1 MKIVRM
7 QTKAFW
13 KGEFGIDG
21 VVEEEGKTYTVRLEG
36 KGSYINGYSCS
47 CKRRD
52 SYKGMCSHEQ
62 ALYRYY
68 EEKKE
73 EEDIRPVSTSSEAR
87 AMIREYTNGEVEAIR
102 KEQTEEP
109 VELGVRL
116 LIGRQEPKAEFWVGR
131 GKPHMIKDLGAFAKA
146 VEQGAY
152 VEYGKGLAFHHDPE
166 VFSER
171 SKPLVLLLLEIMG
184 SYQDFMKQ
192 FQKGTFG
199 ARPALR
205 ELNLSKGN
213 RDRFFQLLEGRELEV
228 QDAQGEK
235 RLLKVY
241 QGNPEIS
248 IHVHK
253 AGKNGLKVWM
263 DKSVHSFMGEK
274 YLYVAGREKL
284 YRCDNAFSR
293 DLQVFFEQMTQGI
306 QAPYEVTV
314 GEKDAPLFYARVL
327 KKIETYGI
335 LDVKGMELEALKPV
349 ELKAS
354 FTFESPGAEE
364 IRMYPVLSYGEYS
377 FCPTEDEH
385 VPKTICRD
393 VPGEFRISQAI
404 TKYFRY
410 RAPED
415 GSLVIREDEEAIYR
429 LLSEGV
435 GELEKL
441 GDVYL
446 PKDWEHLKILSAPSV
461 SVGVRTMGDWLEL
474 TMDLGELNGVDL
486 AKILDAYRQKKS
498 YYRLKSGEFLKLE
511 ENGLLTVARMV
522 DGLAVSK
529 GELQRRKA
537 KIPRYRS
544 LYLDSMYREYGE
556 IRLNGDQDYKSVV
569 RGMKS
574 VEDSDFEIPDP
585 FSAILR
591 EYQKTGFQ
599 WLKTLDTWGFGG
611 ILADGMGLGKT
622 VQMISVLYEES
633 QREKESTSLI
643 LCPASLVYNWELEIK
658 RFAPSLKVLVAVG
671 NVQEREEMLRHME
684 EYQVVITSYDLLRR
698 DIGWYGST
706 VFRYQVIDEAQYIK
720 NPLTQNARAVKA
732 VGAVTRFALT
742 GTPVENSLSEL
753 WSIFDYLMPGF
764 LHTYPQF
771 KKMYEIPIVKE
782 KDQAALEQL
791 RRIISP
797 FILRRLKSQV
807 LKELPEK
814 LETVVYSKMEPKQRE
829 LYLAGV
835 WKFKESL
842 EEDNKIQ
849 ILSMLTR
856 LRQVCCDPRLI
867 YENYKA
873 GSAKLETCME
883 LVGSGVREGHKILLF
898 SQFTSMLE
906 LIGER
911 LAREKIRYY
920 LLTGETSKESRLKMI
935 QAFQRDDVPLF
946 LISLKAGG
954 TGINLTA
961 ADMVIH
967 YDPWWNVAA
976 QEQATDRAHRIGQ
989 EKQVT
994 VFKLITK
1001 DTIEENILKLQ
1012 AAKQALADQVVAEGM
1027 VSLGSL
1033 SRQEIL
1039 ELVDR

>member
-21 VVEEEGKTYTVRLEG
+21 IVEEDGRSYTVRLEG
-36 KGSYINGYSCS
+36 KGSYINDYSCS
-47 CKRRD
+47 CKRQD
-52 SYKGMCSHEQ
+52 SYKGMCSHGQ
-62 ALYRYY
+62 ALYQYY
-68 EEKKE
+68 EERKE
-73 EEDIRPVSTSSEAR
+73 EEDARPVSTSQEAR
-87 AMIREYTNGEVEAIR
+87 AMIREYTNGEVDAIR
-102 KEQTEEP
+102 REQTKEP

-116 LIGRQEPKAEFWVGR
+116 LTGAQEPKAEFWVGR
-131 GKPHMIKDLGAFAKA
+131 GKPYVIKDLGTFAKA

-152 VEYGKGLAFHHDPE
+152 VEYGKGLAFRHDPE
-166 VFSER
+166 CFSEASR
-171 SKPLVLLLLEIMG
+171 PMVMLLLEIVG
-184 SYQDFMKQ
+184 TYQDVMKQ
-192 FQKGTFG
+192 FQKSSFG

-205 ELNLSKGN
+205 ELSLSKGN
-213 RDRFFQLLEGRELEV
+213 RDRFFELMEGRDLEIRDV
-228 QDAQGEK
+228 KGEV
-235 RLLKVY
+235 RLLKVCRK
-241 QGNPEIS
+241 NPEIS
-248 IHVHK
+248 IHVEK
-253 AGKNGLKVWM
+253 SGKHGIKVWI
-263 DKSVHSFMGEK
+263 DKRIYSFMGEK
-274 YLYVAGREKL
+274 YLYVAGRENL
-284 YRCDNAFSR
+284 YQCDSQFSH
-293 DLQVFFEQMTQGI
+293 DLQVLFEQMTQGS

-314 GEKDAPLFYARVL
+314 GERDVPLFYARVL
-327 KKIETYGI
+327 KKIEGYGI
-335 LDVKGMELEALKPV
+335 LEVKGVQLEELKPV
-349 ELKAS
+349 ELKAK
-354 FTFESPGAEE
+354 FTFESPGPRE
-364 IRMYPVLSYGEYS
+364 IRMYPVLSYGTYS

-393 VPGEFRISQAI
+393 VPGEFRISHVI
-404 TKYFRY
+404 TKYFKHRSS
-410 RAPED
+410 ED
-415 GSLVIREDEEAIYR
+415 KSLVIREDEDAIYQ
-429 LLSEGV
+429 LLSEGI
-435 GELEKL
+435 EEFEKL
-441 GDVYL
+441 GAVYL
-446 PKDWEHLKILSAPSV
+446 PGEWEHLRVLSAPKV
-461 SVGVRTMGDWLEL
+461 AVGVHTMGDWLEL
-474 TMDLGELNGVDL
+474 TLDLGDLNGTDL

-529 GELQRRKA
+529 GELQKRKA
-537 KIPRYRS
+537 RVPRYRA

-556 IRLNGDQDYKSVV
+556 IRLHGDPEYKSVV

-585 FSAILR
+585 FSTILR

-599 WLKTLDTWGFGG
+599 WLKSLDTWGFGG
-611 ILADGMGLGKT
+611 ILADSMGLGKT
-622 VQMISVLYEES
+622 VQMISILYEES
-633 QREKESTSLI
+633 LKGDKSTSLI

-658 RFAPSLKVLVAVG
+658 RFAPSLQVLVAVG
-671 NVQEREEMLRHME
+671 SVQEREEKLLHMR

-698 DIGWYGST
+698 DIGCYESM

-720 NPLTQNARAVKA
+720 NPLTQNAKAVKA
-732 VGAVTRFALT
+732 VRAITRFALT

-764 LHTYPQF
+764 LHTYQKF
-771 KKMYEIPIVKE
+771 KKVYEIPIVKE
-782 KDQAALEQL
+782 KDPIALAQL
-791 RRIISP
+791 QRMIRP

-814 LETVVYSKMEPKQRE
+814 LETVVYSRMEKKQKE

-835 WKFKESL
+835 WNLKKSL
-842 EEDNKIQ
+842 EGDNKIQ
-849 ILSMLTR
+849 ILSALTR

-883 LVGSGVREGHKILLF
+883 LINSGVSAGHKILLF

-911 LAREKIRYY
+911 LARENIRFYR
-920 LLTGETSKESRLKMI
+920 LTGETPKESRLKMI
-935 QAFQRDDVPLF
+935 QAFQKDDVPLF

-976 QEQATDRAHRIGQ
+976 QEQATDRTHRIGQ
-989 EKQVT
+989 DKQVT

-1001 DTIEENILKLQ
+1001 DTIEENIMKLQ

-1033 SRQEIL
+1033 SREELL
-1039 ELVDR
+1039 ELVQR